1 MTILYCLLEQFP
13 NDSGPIYQET
23 IAGRMPVEPFN
34 TFSNLIFLAIIY
46 YLGKKIYESKKQHL
60 FLLSCLPIIFISWVG
75 GTVYHATRSH
85 EFWIM
90 LDWIPIM
97 LLSLMGVVFFIFKVK
112 KGWKSRLL
120 IITSIIVLSILPRM
134 LPIPEE
140 YDSSVNYLITA
151 ISLVGP
157 IFWYLY
163 LTHWKHAK
171 LMILA
176 CVIFLIAVF
185 FRTLDNL
192 AIILPMGTHWL
203 WHTFGGISVFFLLY
217 YIYKDEEGLA

>member
-1 MTILYCLLEQFP
+1 MIINYFLLQQFP

-23 IAGRMPVEPFN
+23 LAGRIPVEPFN
-34 TFSNLIFLAIIY
+34 TFSNLVFLAIIF
-46 YLGKKIYESKKQHL
+46 YLSKKIYQSKRKHL
-60 FLLSCLPIIFISWVG
+60 FLLSSLPIIFISWIG

-90 LDWIPIM
+90 LDWVPIM
-97 LLSLMGVVFFIFKVK
+97 LLSLMGVVYFIFKIK
-112 KGWKSRLL
+112 KEWKPRLL
-120 IITSIIVLSILPRM
+120 IITIIIVLSVLPRM
-134 LPIPEE
+134 LPIPEK
-140 YDSSVNYLITA
+140 YNSSVNYLLTA
-151 ISLVGP
+151 VSLVGP

-163 LTHWKHAK
+163 LTKWKHAK

-192 AIILPMGTHWL
+192 MVVLPMGTHWL
-203 WHTFGGISVFFLLY
+203 WHLFGGISVFFLLF
-217 YIYKDEEGLA
+217 YIYKDEEELA

>member
-1 MTILYCLLEQFP
+1 MPILHFLLNQFP

-23 IAGRMPVEPFN
+23 IEGRIPVEPFN
-34 TFSNLIFLAIIY
+34 TFSNLIFLAIII
-46 YLGKKIYESKKQHL
+46 YLGIKIYQSKKRHL
-60 FLLSCLPIIFISWVG
+60 FLLSCLPIILISWVG

-112 KGWKSRLL
+112 KTWKSRFL
-120 IITSIIVLSILPRM
+120 IIAGIIILSVLPRM
-134 LPIPEE
+134 LPIPEK
-140 YDSSVNYLITA
+140 YDSSVNYLLTA

-163 LTHWKHAK
+163 LTNWKHVK
-171 LMILA
+171 LMVLA
-176 CVIFLIAVF
+176 CVIFLLAVF

-192 AIILPMGTHWL
+192 MVILPMGTHWL
-203 WHTFGGISVFFLLY
+203 WHLFGGISVFFLLF
-217 YIYKDEEGLA
+217 YIYKDGEELA